1 MTLARITPPVGEPV
15 TLAEMK
21 LHLRLTH
28 ASEDALIGNLIK
40 AAREEVELA
49 TGLALLSQ
57 GWRLYLD
64 CWPESGVVL
73 LQRAPVISLDLVTVY
88 NAAGAP
94 SSLPLAGFAL
104 DRTSRPARLAPK
116 DVVITPGRA
125 LNGIEIDFTA
135 GFGAT
140 GNEVPDGL
148 KRAIMMLAAHWYEH
162 RGPDAFDR
170 ESASWPPSF
179 ERIIN
184 RYRRVGL

>member
-15 TLAEMK
+15 TLADMK

-28 ASEDALIGNLIK
+28 TSEDALIGNLIK
-40 AAREEVELA
+40 AAREEVEQA
-49 TGLALLSQ
+49 AGLALISQ

-64 CWPESGVVL
+64 EWPGSGIVL
-73 LQRAPVISLDLVTVY
+73 LQRAPMISLDAVTVF
-88 NAAGAP
+88 NAAGSPA
-94 SSLPLAGFAL
+94 SLPLSGFVF
-104 DRTSRPARLAPK
+104 DRASRPARLAPK
-116 DVVITPGRA
+116 DTVMTPGRA

-140 GNEVPDGL
+140 GAEAPDGL
-148 KRAIMMLAAHWYEH
+148 KRAIMLLAAHWYEH

-170 ESASWPPSF
+170 ESAPWPPSF
-179 ERIIN
+179 ERIIA